1 MSVSPVEAAA
11 IVDSADVRAPSSIER
26 ALFLAEAGRA
36 LFSSLDYETTLT
48 KLARLAVPRIADWCA
63 VDVLEDGAIRRV
75 AVAHRQSG
83 LEELALELAR
93 RYPATL
99 QASAGVGRVL
109 RTGRAVLYEV
119 IDEQIL
125 RELAHDE
132 EHLRILREQG
142 LRSAMIVPLV
152 AHGQVLGDLTFVT
165 AESGRSLGED
175 DLAIAEELARY
186 SALALDN
193 ARLYRLSEENR
204 AVLDAFIEAA
214 PVAVGFLDPQLRY
227 LRMNP
232 TLAAIN
238 GVRADEVVG
247 RTLREIIPAY
257 ADTLE
262 PLYRRVLD
270 TGEPIRGFEISG
282 VRPSHP
288 GKIAHFL
295 VNYFPIRV
303 AGGDPLGVGLIGLDI
318 TERKEAELR
327 EQIFSEVLEDS
338 RQEIYL
344 FDADTLCFVRVNRG
358 ARLNLGYSMEELSR
372 MTPLDI
378 SPEFTP
384 KGLNRLLEPLRTG
397 HEEVLHFETIQR
409 RKDGTQYPV
418 DVHLQLSH
426 SAEGLIFVALVLDIT
441 ERRGAE
447 EALRQAESQFRTLA
461 NSIPQLAWMAD
472 AEGSI
477 FWYNRRWYEYTGTT
491 LDEIKDWGWQAVH
504 HPDEVERVVS
514 GYRQAVKD
522 AEPWEDTFPLRSRSG
537 EYRWFLSRALPVRD
551 QTGQV
556 VRWFGTNTDVTEQR
570 LAAQE
575 RQRLLEVAELAR
587 AEAEA
592 ANRAKT
598 EFLSAMSHELRT
610 PLNAI
615 AGYVDL
621 LEAGIRGPLSQPQ
634 LTDLGRIK
642 RSQEILLSLIN
653 DLLYFAKLDAGRL
666 EFRREPVPVGI
677 VTEDLEAVLDPQ
689 LRAKRLRYACAMT
702 DAAELICGDAE
713 RIRQILINLLANATK
728 FTDPGGDV
736 EVFTAAEEDSVVIR
750 VRDTG
755 WGIEADRLDHIFD
768 PFVQLNRPR
777 TAGSPQGIG
786 LGLAISRELA
796 REMGGDLTVE
806 SAPGVGSTFFLRLP
820 RWPGTDFE

>member
-1 MSVSPVEAAA
+1 
-11 IVDSADVRAPSSIER
+11 
-26 ALFLAEAGRA
+26 
-36 LFSSLDYETTLT
+36 
-48 KLARLAVPRIADWCA
+48 
-63 VDVLEDGAIRRV
+63 
-75 AVAHRQSG
+75 
-83 LEELALELAR
+83 
-93 RYPATL
+93 
-99 QASAGVGRVL
+99 
-109 RTGRAVLYEV
+109 
-119 IDEQIL
+119 
-125 RELAHDE
+125 
-132 EHLRILREQG
+132 
-142 LRSAMIVPLV
+142 
-152 AHGQVLGDLTFVT
+152 
-165 AESGRSLGED
+165 
-175 DLAIAEELARY
+175 
-186 SALALDN
+186 
-193 ARLYRLSEENR
+193 
-204 AVLDAFIEAA
+204 
-214 PVAVGFLDPQLRY
+214 
-227 LRMNP
+227 
-232 TLAAIN
+232 
-238 GVRADEVVG
+238 
-247 RTLREIIPAY
+247 
-257 ADTLE
+257 
-262 PLYRRVLD
+262 
-270 TGEPIRGFEISG
+270 
-282 VRPSHP
+282 
-288 GKIAHFL
+288 
-295 VNYFPIRV
+295 
-303 AGGDPLGVGLIGLDI
+303 
-318 TERKEAELR
+318 
-327 EQIFSEVLEDS
+327 
-338 RQEIYL
+338 
-344 FDADTLCFVRVNRG
+344 
-358 ARLNLGYSMEELSR
+358 
-372 MTPLDI
+372 
-378 SPEFTP
+378 
-384 KGLNRLLEPLRTG
+384 
-397 HEEVLHFETIQR
+397 
-409 RKDGTQYPV
+409 
-418 DVHLQLSH
+418 
-426 SAEGLIFVALVLDIT
+426 
-441 ERRGAE
+441 
-447 EALRQAESQFRTLA
+447 
-461 NSIPQLAWMAD
+461 
-472 AEGSI
+472 
-477 FWYNRRWYEYTGTT
+477 
-491 LDEIKDWGWQAVH
+491 
-504 HPDEVERVVS
+504 VERVVS